1 MSELIEYRGYYG
13 SVHFDA
19 DDLIFHGK
27 IEFIRAL
34 VSYEATNAIE
44 LKQAFEEAI
53 DDYLDTCQRNG
64 IEPEKPFKGSFNI
77 RVKPELH
84 RRLAIA
90 ANNRDIKLNSFIAE
104 TLEKGMAIV
113 EQSDKEIKRVIVTS
127 KQGRPS
133 SQVSYNN
140 EHRKV
145 QQTAVIA
152 RKTATKSSGHEKRK

>member
-1 MSELIEYRGYYG
+1 MSELEYRGYHG

-19 DDLIFHGK
+19 DDLVFYGK

-34 VSYEATNAIE
+34 ISYEATNAVE

-53 DDYLDTCQRNG
+53 DDYLETCERDN

-84 RRLAIA
+84 RKLAIA
-90 ANNRDIKLNSFIAE
+90 ANNRDLKLNSFIAE
-104 TLEKGMAIV
+104 TLEKEMAIF
-113 EQSDKEIKRVIVTS
+113 EQSDKKIKCVIVTS
-127 KQGRPS
+127 KQGHSS
-133 SQVSYNN
+133 SQVSHHN

-145 QQTAVIA
+145 QQTAIMA

>member
-1 MSELIEYRGYYG
+1 MSELIEYRGYHG

-34 VSYEATNAIE
+34 ISYEATNAVE

-53 DDYLDTCQRNG
+53 DDYLETCERHN

-84 RRLAIA
+84 RKLAIA

-104 TLEKGMAIV
+104 TLESAMTILEQYNKKTKQPLIMA
-113 EQSDKEIKRVIVTS
+113 QKVTKNS
-127 KQGRPS
+127 H
-133 SQVSYNN
+133 NN
-140 EHRKV
+140 D
-145 QQTAVIA
+145 
-152 RKTATKSSGHEKRK
+152 

>member
-34 VSYEATNAIE
+34 ISYEATNAVE

-53 DDYLDTCQRNG
+53 DDYLETCERHN

-84 RRLAIA
+84 RKLAIA

-104 TLEKGMAIV
+104 TLENAMAV
-113 EQSDKEIKRVIVTS
+113 FEQNDKKIEDITITT
-127 KQGRPS
+127 
-133 SQVSYNN
+133 SQVSRHN

-145 QQTAVIA
+145 KQTAIMA
-152 RKTATKSSGHEKRK
+152 RKAATKGSEQAKRK

>member
-19 DDLIFHGK
+19 NDLIFHGK

-34 VSYEATNAIE
+34 VSYEATNAVE
-44 LKQAFEEAI
+44 LKQAFEDAI
-53 DDYLDTCQRNG
+53 DDYLETCERHN

-84 RRLAIA
+84 RKLAIA
-90 ANNRDIKLNSFIAE
+90 ANSRDIKLNSFIAE
-104 TLEKGMAIV
+104 TLEKEMAIF
-113 EQSDKEIKRVIVTS
+113 EQADKKINHVIVTS
-127 KQGRPS
+127 KQEHSS
-133 SQVSYNN
+133 SQISHHN

-145 QQTAVIA
+145 KQTAVMA
-152 RKTATKSSGHEKRK
+152 RKAVAKGSEHAKRK